1 MLALR
6 YNKRTMRREMEERK
20 QRFED
25 KNEVRV
31 RMAAVLKKLVSNVSF
46 FDSTHIFTSHGDVP
60 DDSALR
66 LIILAPE
73 QFYSCDEPRL
83 AVDAVLDHVRNHG
96 AKFRHCGNRLIFLAP
111 DHSILIQLRD
121 CIRITLSWNSIVEDV
136 KAKHLVPDNFQTQQ
150 YIKELQ
156 SAEDE
161 LLHVARECYKWLLF
175 PAQDNPKVTKL
186 KVKAF
191 PLNTDGGTLES
202 EIEQVCINNEL
213 VITAW
218 PPIYLRDKL
227 KKYYWKSNKPAV
239 GAMAFWD
246 DTLHHPYLPRFK
258 NRSVLEQ
265 AIVEGTSSRDFF
277 GTAYV
282 YHDGKFDGFK
292 LCDAN
297 VQLDD
302 TLLLIQPDVAKAYE
316 TAHPP
321 TTPSERM
328 PSNSSSSGLTSRAFY
343 GNVIINTS
351 TAKKHMAQIAEEIIA
366 VLTKEPKVEV
376 SVTLEIQA
384 KFPSSASEKTKRAV
398 KETAQALN
406 FKNADWK

>member
-1 MLALR
+1 
-6 YNKRTMRREMEERK
+6 
-20 QRFED
+20 
-25 KNEVRV
+25 
-31 RMAAVLKKLVSNVSF
+31 
-46 FDSTHIFTSHGDVP
+46 VP

-96 AKFRHCGNRLIFLAP
+96 AKLRHRGNRLIFLAP
-111 DHSILIQLRD
+111 DHSILMQLRD
-121 CIRITLSWNSIVEDV
+121 CIRITLSWNSIVEEV
-136 KAKHLVPDNFQTQQ
+136 KAKHLVLDNFQTQQ
-150 YIKELQ
+150 SMKELQ

-161 LLHVARECYKWLLF
+161 LLRVARECYKWLLC

-186 KVKAF
+186 KVKVF
-191 PLNTDGGTLES
+191 PLNTDEATLES

-227 KKYYWKSNKPAV
+227 KKYYWKSNKPVV

-258 NRSVLEQ
+258 DRSVLEQ

-328 PSNSSSSGLTSRAFY
+328 PSNSSSSELTSRTFH

-384 KFPSSASEKTKRAV
+384 KFPSSASEQTKRAV

-406 FKNADWK
+406 FKNADWE